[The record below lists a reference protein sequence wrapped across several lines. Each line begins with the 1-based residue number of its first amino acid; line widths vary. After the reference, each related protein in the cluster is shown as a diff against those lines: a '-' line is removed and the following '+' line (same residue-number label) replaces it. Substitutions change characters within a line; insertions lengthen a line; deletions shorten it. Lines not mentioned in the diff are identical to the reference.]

1 MRYPPE
7 FIDKVTS
14 ASNIADIISQHTE
27 LKPAG
32 RDLVGRCPFPDHK
45 EKTPSFH
52 VSPDKQL
59 YHCFGC
65 KKGGNVFTFLKD
77 FNGMSFKDSLEYL
90 AQRARIPLPKLEVN
104 SAEQDKKQEKKKY
117 VGGLNKAATFYFTE
131 SFKRLP
137 PQHPVRVY
145 VRNRKL
151 SDESIEIFKLG
162 YASEEWD
169 GLARFLDQKKF
180 NLAIAEEAGLIKSR
194 KEKTGY
200 YDLFRHR
207 LMFTIMNPLGEPI
220 GFGGRVLD
228 DAQPKYLNSPE
239 TLLFHKGK
247 ALYGIHATSKFIRS
261 QDQAIVVEGYMDLIS
276 MYQAGIRNVVAPL
289 GTALTLE
296 QAQYLVRITRNVVVL
311 FDGDEAGQAAAERS
325 LPILLQAGSLVRGLF
340 LPEEQD
346 PDEYISQHGVESL
359 KTLIDSAEDL
369 FFLIL
374 KKWMLG
380 YRGDVSDKMR
390 LVQKLKPLFSSM
402 TEASL
407 YELYVVETSKKMG
420 VDRTWLKQALVA
432 QDQGFQQR
440 PAPRP
445 HPTQVAV
452 LPPTPP
458 QKEGTA
464 NAQIPVLDEVISI
477 KGAPKAELLLLSL
490 GLNSNGQIWD
500 QILHTD
506 LRECFHHK
514 GIKQVLEKV
523 EQLTRQERPNSATL
537 VSLLTTEIKEPDLI
551 SAVIIELPKDPDA
564 EAKLLSDCIRK
575 VRIHHLDL
583 QVKHL
588 AQEMKTNPSA
598 EKYEQL
604 LNLQRDRMQWART
617 QQKTENA

>member
-7 FIDKVTS
+7 FIEKVTS

-27 LKPAG
+27 LKSAG

-77 FNGMSFKDSLEYL
+77 FNGMSFKDSVEYL
-90 AQRARIPLPKLEVN
+90 AQKARIPLPKLEVN
-104 SAEQDKKQEKKKY
+104 SVDQDKKQEKKKY
-117 VGGLNKAATFYFTE
+117 VGELNKAATFYFVE
-131 SFKRLP
+131 SLRRLP
-137 PQHPVRVY
+137 QSHPVKEY
-145 VRNRKL
+145 IRNRKL
-151 SDESIEIFKLG
+151 SEESIETFKLG

-180 NLAIAEEAGLIKSR
+180 NLAIAEEAGLVKAR

-276 MYQAGIRNVVAPL
+276 MYQAGVRNVVAPL

-296 QAQYLVRITRNVVVL
+296 QCQYLVRITRNVVVL

-359 KTLIDSAEDL
+359 KVLIDGAEDL

-374 KKWMLG
+374 KKWMMG

-390 LVQKLKPLFSSM
+390 LVQKLKPLFHNMS
-402 TEASL
+402 EASL
-407 YELYVVETSKKMG
+407 YDLYVVETAKKMG
-420 VDRTWLKQALVA
+420 VDRGWLKQALAA
-432 QDQGFQQR
+432 QDQGFQPKATAR
-440 PAPRP
+440 PQQS
-445 HPTQVAV
+445 QVT
-452 LPPTPP
+452 TPSP
-458 QKEGTA
+458 KSEGPIKIET
-464 NAQIPVLDEVISI
+464 PVMDEVISI

-551 SAVIIELPKDPDA
+551 SAVMIELPKDPDA

-575 VRIHHLDL
+575 VRIHHLDF
-583 QVKHL
+583 QVKQL

-604 LNLQRDRMQWART
+604 LNLQRDRMQWARS